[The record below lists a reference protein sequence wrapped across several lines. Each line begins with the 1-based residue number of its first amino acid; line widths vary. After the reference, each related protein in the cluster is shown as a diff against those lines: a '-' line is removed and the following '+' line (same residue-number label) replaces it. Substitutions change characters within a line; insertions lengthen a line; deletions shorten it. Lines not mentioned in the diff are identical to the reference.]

1 MISLKKLGMSAGYG
15 ALDLATEWA
24 DKEMSKKNP
33 SILKPFQNAT
43 DIQRA
48 VAFLGGVGATYFM
61 RDPMITEI
69 AETVAIASIP
79 LLEKSVYKAVR
90 TSLPGG
96 TRGRLV
102 LRYPGTVENQLGVVR
117 VPAEQNLF

>member
-1 MISLKKLGMSAGYG
+1 MISLKKLGTSAGYG

-24 DKEMSKKNP
+24 DSELAKKNP
-33 SILKPFQNAT
+33 SIRKPFQNTT

-48 VAFLGGVGATYFM
+48 VAFLGGVGATYFL
-61 RDPMITEI
+61 RDPRITEI

-79 LLEKSVYKAVR
+79 LLEKSIYNAVK

-96 TRGRLV
+96 TKGRLV
-102 LRYPGTVENQLGVVR
+102 LRYPGTVEQQLGVVR
-117 VPAEQNLF
+117 VPVETNLF